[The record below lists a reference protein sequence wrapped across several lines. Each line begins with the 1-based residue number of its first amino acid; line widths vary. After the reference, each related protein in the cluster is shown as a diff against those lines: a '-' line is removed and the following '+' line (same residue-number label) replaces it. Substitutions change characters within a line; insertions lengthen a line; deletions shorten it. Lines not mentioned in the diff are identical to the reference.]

1 MALSAR
7 TVIFLFMC
15 FSLPP
20 SPCHSTLD
28 TCLFSF
34 DHFIRSRQHV
44 RRNRQADLL
53 GSFQIDDQLKLCWL
67 FHWHFSWLCT
77 SQDFIH
83 VDRETFFACCASA
96 EKPRAK
102 SKAHKATLIS
112 FLLSLPS
119 RLMLVYRITLS
130 ALASTFGGIVKPICL
145 AAFRLTINSNFVGC
159 STGRSAGLVP
169 FKILSTNRA
178 ASRPSAPELGP

>member
-1 MALSAR
+1 PVCCASADAQRARSMALSAR

-34 DHFIRSRQHV
+34 DHFIRSCQHV

-83 VDRETFFACCASA
+83 VDRGPPPQIGEVRTIGHHAS
-96 EKPRAK
+96 
-102 SKAHKATLIS
+102 
-112 FLLSLPS
+112 SLNIHIT
-119 RLMLVYRITLS
+119 RVYRRQS
-130 ALASTFGGIVKPICL
+130 ALQRHACDRHSVVVHKGVRKDIERSYL
-145 AAFRLTINSNFVGC
+145 ALRHRRK
-159 STGRSAGLVP
+159 RSL
-169 FKILSTNRA
+169 
-178 ASRPSAPELGP
+178 